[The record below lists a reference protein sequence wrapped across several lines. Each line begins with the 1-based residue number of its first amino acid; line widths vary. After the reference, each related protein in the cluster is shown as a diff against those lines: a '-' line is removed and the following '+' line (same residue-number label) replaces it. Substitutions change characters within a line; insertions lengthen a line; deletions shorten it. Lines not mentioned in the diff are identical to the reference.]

1 MENSLKTTLPSSPIC
16 TIRSSYWSS
25 QPVSSAAIMN
35 ATYMKNTA
43 DTSERNSH
51 KKTKNR
57 RTKSCDH
64 TFHTSVLVTP
74 GQGLQAP
81 PSILNNPTSATT
93 IRVQAEIS
101 TRSLTRSQEGNITP
115 SDLKK
120 TKKKSS
126 KRQRSSVV
134 HSRSKSCDRRGENIV
149 STPSK
154 MAGPS
159 TPRSILDN
167 PTSASSIRVQAEI
180 SARSSHRAT
189 KSSESR
195 LNNRNFGTPLSSQV
209 PASSLITV
217 SCGKKKTNLGKLV
230 VDWIKK

>member
-1 MENSLKTTLPSSPIC
+1 MENSLKTIHA
-16 TIRSSYWSS
+16 
-25 QPVSSAAIMN
+25 VSSADTLN

-43 DTSERNSH
+43 DKSRRNSH
-51 KKTKNR
+51 KKPKNR
-57 RTKSCDH
+57 RTKSCDL
-64 TFHTSVLVTP
+64 TFHTSVVVTP
-74 GQGLQAP
+74 GQGLQVP

-101 TRSLTRSQEGNITP
+101 TQSSTRFKEGKMTS
-115 SDLKK
+115 SDVRK

-126 KRQRSSVV
+126 KRQGSSVV

-154 MAGPS
+154 MGGPR

-180 SARSSHRAT
+180 SARRSPRAT
-189 KSSESR
+189 KSESR
-195 LNNRNFGTPLSSQV
+195 LNNRNFGTPLSSKV
-209 PASSLITV
+209 PAGSLITDNE
-217 SCGKKKTNLGKLV
+217 GKKNLGKSV
-230 VDWIKK
+230 VDWIKKK